1 MKMDDNF
8 LRYSALDSACTL
20 EAHNAFW
27 ADLDPI
33 FSPAY
38 HMTIN
43 ILPVLTFMQSRGI
56 VVDKVALEETKVD
69 VLRAAKEKQEE
80 LDKLCGQSL
89 NVNSTKQCQDY
100 FYAQLGITPYRNKEG
115 KPTLDDLALQRLV
128 RGTAARPGLRQAKL
142 VQDIRGLQKLYGT
155 YLNLEFDR
163 DGRMR
168 GSYNPRGTKFGRLS
182 SSKTIFGT
190 GTNFQNLP
198 QEFKKF
204 LVADPGYVFIEVDKR
219 QAEWVA
225 VAYLTG
231 DANMI
236 SAVESGTDVHT
247 HTACE
252 MFNVTPEIV
261 KLEAKLVG
269 HSTDA
274 DYISEVRHS
283 NLELVA
289 AMRDCGKT
297 WPRTM
302 TLRQCGKKSN
312 HGLNY
317 DEGPNGFA
325 LINEIEIKEAK
336 DIVKFYH
343 EIYPG
348 IRIWYESIKRQLQ
361 KDRTLTNHFGR
372 AVRFLDAWGDKL
384 WKSAYSM
391 LPQSTIVDSLNG
403 GMAKIYAEPWV
414 CGKDGMNGDVLAQ
427 VHDSV
432 LMQFPIINLESP
444 NKYNRL
450 LDFVSDVTSPDITY
464 SARTFKIASDYKF
477 GINWGEYHS
486 ERNPGGMR
494 DIHTHEEFLAAVS
507 DWEKIRG
514 ERAVGLA

>member
-1 MKMDDNF
+1 MDDNF
-8 LRYSALDSACTL
+8 LRYSALDAACTL

-33 FSPAY
+33 FRPAY
-38 HMTIN
+38 DMTVN

-56 VVDKVALEETKVD
+56 IVDKVALEETKIE
-69 VLRAAKEKQEE
+69 VLKTAKEKQEE

-89 NVNSTKQCQDY
+89 NVNSSKACQDY
-100 FYAQLGITPYRNKEG
+100 FYTKLGIPPYRNKEG
-115 KPTLDDLALQRLV
+115 KPTIDDLALQRLV

-204 LVADPGYVFIEVDKR
+204 LVADDGYCFIEVDKR
-219 QAEWVA
+219 QAEWIA

-236 SAVESGTDVHT
+236 KAIEDGVDVHT
-247 HTACE
+247 HTASL
-252 MFNVTPEIV
+252 MFGVPNDII
-261 KLEAKLVG
+261 KLESKLVG

-274 DYISEVRHS
+274 DYIEEVRHS
-283 NLELVA
+283 DLAIVA
-289 AMRDCGKT
+289 AMRDSSKK

-317 DEGPNGFA
+317 DEGAYGFA
-325 LINEIEIKEAK
+325 LINEIEIAEAK
-336 DIVKFYH
+336 PIVAMYH
-343 EIYPG
+343 DIYPG
-348 IRIWYESIKRQLQ
+348 IRIWYESVKRQLQ
-361 KDRTLTNHFGR
+361 KDRTLTNYFGR

-391 LPQSTIVDSLNG
+391 LPQSTIVDSLNQ
-403 GMAKIYAEPWV
+403 GMARIYGDPWI
-414 CGKDGMNGDVLAQ
+414 CGKSGLNGDVLAQ
-427 VHDSV
+427 VHDSI
-432 LMQFPIINLESP
+432 LMQFPIIALKEKTVFDKLISTIT
-444 NKYNRL
+444 
-450 LDFVSDVTSPDITY
+450 DMTSPEITY
-464 SARTFKIASDYKF
+464 SGRTFKIASDYKF
-477 GINWGEYHS
+477 GLNWGEFNE
-486 ERNPGGMR
+486 ERNPGGM
-494 DIHTHEEFLAAVS
+494 IEFNDHASFMKTLNE
-507 DWEKIRG
+507 WEKIRG
-514 ERAVGLA
+514 ERTFGLA